1 MKKVLIVDDEPSIV
15 TLLTFN
21 LEKEGYQVTSAV
33 DGITGFQLALTNHFD
48 FIILD
53 IMLPGLDGMEI
64 TKKLRQEKIETPIL
78 LLTAKDDTIDRILGL
93 EIGAD
98 DYLTKPFSP
107 REVSARMKA
116 IFRRLQP
123 RKAAEK
129 DETPPAE
136 PAEEKSELL
145 KIGAITADLDNF
157 EVHVAG
163 APIFLTPKEFE
174 LLVYFM
180 KRKDRVIDRDT
191 LLDRIW
197 NFDFAG
203 QSRIVDVHVSHLRE
217 KIEQDPKNPQYLVT
231 VRGFGYKFQEP
242 KQEL

>member
-21 LEKEGYQVTSAV
+21 LEKEGYVVTSAT
-33 DGITGFQLALTNHFD
+33 DGTTGLKLALTKDFD

-53 IMLPGLDGMEI
+53 IMLPGIDGIEI
-64 TKKLRQEKIETPIL
+64 TKKLRQEKKETPIL

-107 REVSARMKA
+107 REVLARMKA
-116 IFRRLQP
+116 IFRRMRP
-123 RKAAEK
+123 V
-129 DETPPAE
+129 ETPLRANE
-136 PAEEKSELL
+136 PKDTDDELTGEIL
-145 KIGAITADLDNF
+145 QIGAIKADMDNY
-157 EVHVAG
+157 EVTVNDVK
-163 APIFLTPKEFE
+163 IFLTPKEFE

-217 KIEQDPKNPQYLVT
+217 KIEEDPKNPRYLLT

-242 KQEL
+242 KA

>member
-1 MKKVLIVDDEPSIV
+1 MKKVLVVDDEPSIV

-21 LEKEGYQVTSAV
+21 LEKEGYKVTSAA
-33 DGITGFQLALTNHFD
+33 DGQEGLDLALEHSYD

-53 IMLPGLDGMEI
+53 VMLPSIDGIAI
-64 TKKLRQEKIETPIL
+64 TQKLRQEKNDTPIL
-78 LLTAKDDTIDRILGL
+78 ILTAKDDQVDRIIGL

-107 REVSARMKA
+107 REVLARMKA
-116 IFRRLQP
+116 IFRRIEP
-123 RKAAEK
+123 RKTQP
-129 DETPPAE
+129 DEAE
-136 PAEEKSELL
+136 PEYLS
-145 KIGAITADLDNF
+145 IGQIKADLTNYQVMIEDQ
-157 EVHVAG
+157 
-163 APIFLTPKEFE
+163 PIELTPKEFE

-197 NFDFAG
+197 NFDFSG

-217 KIEQDPKNPQYLVT
+217 KIERDPKHPKYLLT

-242 KQEL
+242 KR

>member
-1 MKKVLIVDDEPSIV
+1 MKKILVVDDEPSIV

-21 LEKEGYQVTSAV
+21 LEKEGYQVTSAT
-33 DGITGFQLALTNHFD
+33 DGREGLDLALDQAFD

-53 IMLPGLDGMEI
+53 VMLPSMDGMEI
-64 TKKLRQEKIETPIL
+64 TQKLRQEKNDTPIL
-78 LLTAKDDTIDRILGL
+78 MLTAKDDQIDRILGL

-98 DYLTKPFSP
+98 DYLVKPFSP
-107 REVSARMKA
+107 REVLARMKA
-116 IFRRLQP
+116 IFRRMEP
-123 RKAAEK
+123 RNAPV
-129 DETPPAE
+129 DEEE
-136 PAEEKSELL
+136 PEYLTVGQIIANL
-145 KIGAITADLDNF
+145 TNF
-157 EVHVAG
+157 QVTVDGRLIE
-163 APIFLTPKEFE
+163 LTPKEFE

-191 LLDRIW
+191 LLERIW

-217 KIEQDPKNPQYLVT
+217 KIERDPKHPKYLIT

-242 KQEL
+242 RL

>member
-15 TLLTFN
+15 TLLAFN
-21 LEKEGYQVTSAV
+21 LEKEGYVVTAAT
-33 DGITGFQLALTNHFD
+33 DGNTGLELALTKDFD

-53 IMLPGLDGMEI
+53 IMLPGIDGIEI
-64 TKKLRQEKIETPIL
+64 TKRLRQEKKETPIL

-107 REVSARMKA
+107 REVLARMKA
-116 IFRRLQP
+116 IFRRMRP
-123 RKAAEK
+123 AEK
-129 DETPPAE
+129 QKSSEIENTDDELTGE
-136 PAEEKSELL
+136 TLQ
-145 KIGAITADLDNF
+145 IGTIKADLDNY
-157 EVHVAG
+157 EVTVNDEK
-163 APIFLTPKEFE
+163 IFLTPKEFE

-217 KIEQDPKNPQYLVT
+217 KIEEDPKNPRYLLT

-242 KQEL
+242 KL

>member
-15 TLLTFN
+15 TLLAFN
-21 LEKEGYQVTSAV
+21 LEKEGYVVTAAT
-33 DGITGFQLALTNHFD
+33 DGNTGLELALTKDFD

-53 IMLPGLDGMEI
+53 IMLPGIDGIEI
-64 TKKLRQEKIETPIL
+64 TKRLRQEKKETPIL

-107 REVSARMKA
+107 REVLARMKA
-116 IFRRLQP
+116 IFRRMRP
-123 RKAAEK
+123 AEK
-129 DETPPAE
+129 QKNSEIENTDDELTGE
-136 PAEEKSELL
+136 TLQ
-145 KIGAITADLDNF
+145 IGTIKADLDNY
-157 EVHVAG
+157 EVTVNDEK
-163 APIFLTPKEFE
+163 IFLTPKEFE

-217 KIEQDPKNPQYLVT
+217 KIEEDPKNPRYLLT

-242 KQEL
+242 KL